1 MKRIN
6 YIADL
11 IKSNSN
17 YVMDVGS
24 DHAYL
29 AIELLKQNKVKFVY
43 NVEINELPLQQ
54 GIKNLEK
61 YNLLDKTYNILNNG
75 LLGLESK
82 YKDVKFDY
90 LVVAGMGSNNI
101 IKILEHNKLNFETYI
116 LQTNRNEYLLR
127 KWLLKN
133 KYSIKQE
140 HIIYER
146 GIYYVLLEV
155 VKKKNKNLYTQKELK
170 FGKLSKVVN
179 KELYYDYIKYKR
191 DFLINQKLKNKE
203 KELKLLNKLVKKY
216 EYFRNL

>member
-61 YNLLDKTYNILNNG
+61 YNLLDKTDNILNNG

-82 YKDVKFDY
+82 YKDLEFDY
-90 LVVAGMGSNNI
+90 LVIAGMGSNNI
-101 IKILEHNKLNFETYI
+101 IKILENNKLCFRTYI

-191 DFLINQKLKNKE
+191 NFLINQKLKNKE

>member
-61 YNLLDKTYNILNNG
+61 YNLLDKTDNILNNG

-82 YKDVKFDY
+82 YKDLEFDY
-90 LVVAGMGSNNI
+90 LVIAGMGSNNI
-101 IKILEHNKLNFETYI
+101 IKILENNKLCFRTYI